1 MTEQYATKY
10 DQAQGFDEKVNI
22 VISISSHLTGLLE
35 RAATENDDTV
45 RDQIV
50 DAATIVSADIADMIE
65 SLPTSPDYAWGVEDD
80 PYGFVEWVG

>member
-22 VISISSHLTGLLE
+22 VISISSRLTGLLE

>member
-1 MTEQYATKY
+1 MSTKYDQQY

-35 RAATENDDTV
+35 RAATEHDDTL

>member
-22 VISISSHLTGLLE
+22 VISISSRLTGLLE
-35 RAATENDDTV
+35 RAATEHDDTV